1 MSSGN
6 GSRAHL
12 PDAQDYQTVLVTGAN
27 GFVGRLVCEQL
38 RSAYGRVIALDRA
51 FALSDSSGPHADHRV
66 VADLSDRAMIK
77 ALFEDEKI
85 TAVVH
90 CGGISGPMLAR
101 DDPALVHRVNVV
113 GTLNMLDCASRHHVQ
128 RFVHASSIAVY
139 GDHPA
144 IVAINESAALL
155 AVDPYGTS
163 KIASE
168 LIARSYRACST
179 LDVVALRFGSIYG
192 PGRRT
197 KCVVGA
203 LYASTLTGQPAVVS
217 AASTNPRQ
225 LVYVDD
231 CVDAIIAV
239 LTTPRLPQFA
249 YNIATNRIVSE
260 AAVAALAAAID
271 SRVKYRID
279 TAEQFSDGRI
289 GPLCID
295 AAQRDF
301 GFVAKVDIVEGL
313 NRYWHHRGDS

>member
-1 MSSGN
+1 
-6 GSRAHL
+6 L
-12 PDAQDYQTVLVTGAN
+12 
-27 GFVGRLVCEQL
+27 
-38 RSAYGRVIALDRA
+38 
-51 FALSDSSGPHADHRV
+51 
-66 VADLSDRAMIK
+66 
-77 ALFEDEKI
+77 
-85 TAVVH
+85 
-90 CGGISGPMLAR
+90 
-101 DDPALVHRVNVV
+101 
-113 GTLNMLDCASRHHVQ
+113 

-144 IVAINESAALL
+144 IAAIDESAALL

-179 LDVVALRFGSIYG
+179 LDVAALRFGSIYG

-197 KCVVGA
+197 ECVVGA

-225 LVYVDD
+225 LIHVDD

-239 LTTPRLPQFA
+239 LATPRLPRFA
-249 YNIATNRIVSE
+249 YNIATGRIVSE
-260 AAVAALAAAID
+260 AVVAALATAID
-271 SRVKYRID
+271 ARVKYRID

-301 GFVAKVDIVEGL
+301 GFLAKVDIVEGL